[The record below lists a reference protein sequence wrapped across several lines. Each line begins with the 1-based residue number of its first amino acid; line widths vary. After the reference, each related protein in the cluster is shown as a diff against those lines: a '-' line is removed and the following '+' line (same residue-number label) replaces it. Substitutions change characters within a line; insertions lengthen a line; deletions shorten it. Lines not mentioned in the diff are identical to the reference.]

1 MESDRISE
9 IAKASFFF
17 FLKEESRVGWIDVS
31 RITWR
36 HSHCC
41 PSEAE
46 SLGLIDDTRRPALCF
61 ARQWSAS
68 SLSILITRW
77 PTSRRKRVSKRGRPS
92 ILPPL
97 SYSADNRMNKI
108 WMLRGAFRV
117 GIVTSFNDPFT
128 KQSSDLLDRASQQM
142 RSSHLSFHLLV
153 QMSTAM
159 KG

>member
-1 MESDRISE
+1 MRDCKSE
-9 IAKASFFF
+9 FFF
-17 FLKEESRVGWIDVS
+17 FLKEESDGSMFHASRDAILIVVRPRLKVS
-31 RITWR
+31 DWLMIR
-36 HSHCC
+36 
-41 PSEAE
+41 
-46 SLGLIDDTRRPALCF
+46 GALCF

-77 PTSRRKRVSKRGRPS
+77 PTSRRKRVSERGRPS

-128 KQSSDLLDRASQQM
+128 KQSSDSLDRASQQM